1 MSNNGYRG
9 GFGGGDGYDG
19 GFGSGGGGSGFRG
32 GNDGGFGGPRP
43 AVPSDYVRR
52 EQELDELWENNISSG
67 INFSKYDNIKVS
79 IKYLVLSKCNLGYPC
94 HLYPIADIWY
104 FVKIQREL

>member
-1 MSNNGYRG
+1 MSYNGNRG
-9 GFGGGDGYDG
+9 GYGGGDGFDG
-19 GFGSGGGGSGFRG
+19 GFGSGGGG

-79 IKYLVLSKCNLGYPC
+79 VDIHLVLKPLNLIYPGS
-94 HLYPIADIWY
+94 I
-104 FVKIQREL
+104 

>member
-1 MSNNGYRG
+1 MTYNGNRG
-9 GFGGGDGYDG
+9 GFGD
-19 GFGSGGGGSGFRG
+19 

-43 AVPSDYVRR
+43 AVPSDYVRK

-79 IKYLVLSKCNLGYPC
+79 IVSSFANICHSKSP
-94 HLYPIADIWY
+94 
-104 FVKIQREL
+104 